1 VRITRVVLVPV
12 RGGFFT
18 DDQAA
23 IRAGASHDGFTYIG
37 DPVTAGFT
45 AVREPAEA
53 LSVLLELDDGQI
65 AHGDCAAVQYAGVGG
80 RDPVFRAE
88 AAAVVIEQVV
98 SPRLVGRELG
108 SFRDAAQELDAL
120 ELHGRRLHSAIRY
133 GVTQAL
139 LDAIARAR
147 RMTMAEVVRDDWDT
161 GVALRPVRIFA
172 QCGDEPYDNVDK
184 MILRGAAA
192 LPHGLVNNVE
202 QKVGREGEV
211 LASYVRWVRDRV
223 LALRRDPSYLP
234 TLHLDVY
241 GTLGLAFGGDLDR
254 VTRYLLR
261 LADVAAPLPLRVE
274 HPVDRGNRDR
284 QVTAMAQLRAALAA
298 AGSTVQLVADEWC
311 NTAEDIAVFVAAG
324 AADVIHV
331 KVPDLGGLNNTIE
344 SLLLVRR
351 SGLLAYCGGSATE
364 TDRSAQVTA
373 NVAMA
378 CAADQILA
386 KPGMG
391 VDEGMTAIG
400 NEMARVQA
408 LAAFRQAGGRTGA
421 VPARFSEPEQVEPR
435 SIP

>member
-1 VRITRVVLVPV
+1 VRIARVVLVPV

-23 IRAGASHDGFTYIG
+23 IRADVSHDGFTYSG
-37 DPVTAGFT
+37 HPVTPGFT

-53 LSVLLELDDGQI
+53 LSVLLELDDGQV

-80 RDPVFRAE
+80 RDPVFRAGPQSE
-88 AAAVVIEQVV
+88 FINQVV
-98 SPRLVGRELG
+98 APRLVGRELL
-108 SFRDAAQELDAL
+108 SFRDVAREIDAL
-120 ELHGRRLHSAIRY
+120 DVQGRPLHSAVRF

-139 LDAIARAR
+139 LDAVARAR
-147 RMTMAEVVRDDWDT
+147 RVTMAEVIRDDWDT
-161 GVALRPVRIFA
+161 GVNLRPVRIFA

-202 QKVGREGEV
+202 QKVGRDGEV
-211 LASYVRWVRDRV
+211 LAAYVRWVRDRV
-223 LALRRDPSYLP
+223 LALRRDGSYLP
-234 TLHLDVY
+234 TVHLDVY
-241 GTLGLAFGGDLDR
+241 GTLGLAFGGDLNR
-254 VTRYLLR
+254 VARYLLR

-274 HPVDRGNRDR
+274 HPVEGGNRDR
-284 QVTAMAQLRAALAA
+284 QVAAMAQLRAALAA
-298 AGSTVQLVADEWC
+298 AGGTVQLVADEWC
-311 NTAEDIAVFVAAG
+311 NTAEDIEVFVAAG

-331 KVPDLGGLNNTIE
+331 KVPDLGGLGNTVE

-373 NVAMA
+373 HVAMA

-391 VDEGMTAIG
+391 VDEGMMVVG

-408 LAAFRQAGGRTGA
+408 LASLRSPKGRSGTVSTTA
-421 VPARFSEPEQVEPR
+421 SELAQIHPR
-435 SIP
+435 SVL